1 MQITETRI
9 EVTIDVTG
17 APILK
22 SKGWAPIF
30 PALVTITMHSRSGSD
45 YVGVEITG
53 PKVKADGTASKVTST
68 PYVARADQGDLPWLV
83 EAIEMARAYAAGRGA

>member
-17 APILK
+17 APVLQ
-22 SKGWAPIF
+22 SQGWAPIF
-30 PALVTITMHSRSGSD
+30 PTLVTVKMHSRSG
-45 YVGVEITG
+45 YVGVDITG

-68 PYVARADQGDLPWLV
+68 PYVSSASQAELPWLA
-83 EAIEMARAYAAGRGA
+83 EAIEMAQAYAAGRGA